1 MIVNNPFRPGSWTR
15 AQIDH
20 VSSGWWVLLVT
31 GIVSILA
38 GGIILLADWTVS
50 DLVIFVG
57 ALLLFHGIFTM
68 FSVPVDGAAWGWS
81 VALGLLEAGFGIAV
95 WVWPGASLSVLAAF
109 IGFYV
114 LVSGIVTIA
123 GAIGGRDVIPY
134 WGLMLALGIIETLF
148 SFWLLAEPGITLV
161 AAVLAIGLWSLFYG
175 VMQIVLAFE
184 LKSLPA
190 RSDAAAASLDDAAPL
205 GTPWQASA

>member
-1 MIVNNPFRPGSWTR
+1 MIVNNPFRPPSWSR
-15 AQIDH
+15 ARIDD

-31 GIVSILA
+31 GVISISA
-38 GGIILLADWTVS
+38 GGIILLADWTVG
-50 DLVIFVG
+50 DLVAFVG
-57 ALLLFHGIFTM
+57 ALLLFHGVFTM
-68 FSVPVDGAAWGWS
+68 FSVPLDGAARGWA

-95 WVWPGASLSVLAAF
+95 WVWPGPTLTVLAAF

-114 LVSGIVTIA
+114 LFSGIVTIA
-123 GAIGGRDVIPY
+123 GAIGGRDMIPY
-134 WGLMLALGIIETLF
+134 WGLILVLGIVETLF

-190 RSDAAAASLDDAAPL
+190 RLDAATKGLDEAAPL